1 MIKTL
6 GEHGKPCAV
15 SIFLLLA
22 ATGFAVA
29 GYLLPGHLL
38 YLIFSVALFLAAFLI
53 VALRLAGARKSE
65 QLYRT
70 MIDSTPDMMFI
81 VDKKH
86 RYQLVNRAFTLRGD
100 KGGNKA
106 VNYYKGK
113 TALEIGIDEDIVLGD
128 PAKGIPGI
136 WADDDVVF
144 GSGESTTIPELVV
157 TTGGVKKITSATR
170 VPMKDKSGEVE
181 GILCFVHDITELK
194 RRDQMLEAVTLAT
207 YELIRNDD
215 LEAAMAKAI
224 ALLGKSARV
233 DRVNVYEIREDA
245 GEAFVNQWASWR
257 LSSDSVESR
266 ASIGQRL
273 PASSMTP
280 MIEVLRRNEVFR
292 CATETLTGTLLHS
305 LLVERNIISLAA
317 LPVFVNDRLWG
328 IVSYNDCEQKR
339 NWTSA
344 ELNILESFSATLG
357 SVIERREMISELIRA
372 KEGAEAAN
380 RAKSEFMANM
390 SHELRT
396 PMNGIIGFNDLV
408 LTTELKPTQR
418 DYLENVRKS
427 AYNLLTLIND
437 ILDLSR
443 IESGKLEIDRTV
455 FTPAR
460 LVEDVI
466 DAVAIQAFEKRLELV
481 CQVDPKLPA
490 RVLGDAVRIRQVL
503 INLLGNAIKFTEKG
517 EVVVEVTGAVEGA
530 GAAGAAAAAG
540 GKRVCRLVVRVRDT
554 GIGIPASK
562 LNEIFE
568 SFTQAD
574 SSTTRKYGGSG
585 LGLAISRNLA
595 DMMDGSLEVASEPGV
610 GSVFTF
616 VLPVEIVEDVP
627 AFYWAPLASL
637 KRVLVVDDNAT
648 NCALMEGIFDY
659 LQIETV
665 VCSSGRDA
673 LAAIA
678 RLRERGEAFDL
689 IITDHQMPEMDGIT
703 LAEEIRKLFDGKA
716 SPFLL
721 MLSSLDKLS
730 FQQQAQEAGISLFL
744 QKPVK
749 LHEMNEVLLS
759 LVGAGAGS
767 GEDRRFMDTIIPRIN
782 SLTENGT
789 VLVVEDDPINLLL
802 ITELLSRMGFTVL
815 QADNGE
821 EALEILAN
829 KQPALIFMDINMP
842 EMDGYTTTRV
852 IRRLPN
858 PVGKTPI
865 VALTA
870 DAMEADREKCLQA
883 GMNNFISKPFRIE
896 DIEGAIRMYV
906 R

>member
-6 GEHGKPCAV
+6 GEHGRPCMV

-22 ATGFAVA
+22 AAGSTVA
-29 GYLLPGHLL
+29 TVVSPGHLL
-38 YLIFSVALFLAAFLI
+38 YPILSIIFFLSAFMIVASRLAA
-53 VALRLAGARKSE
+53 ARRSE
-65 QLYRT
+65 LLYRT
-70 MIDSTPDMMFI
+70 MIDSTPDMMFV

-100 KGGNKA
+100 KKPE
-106 VNYYKGK
+106 YYKGK
-113 TALEIGIDEDIVLGD
+113 TALEIGIDEETVLGD

-157 TTGGVKKITSATR
+157 TTSGVQKITSVTR
-170 VPMKDKSGEVE
+170 VPMKDKSGEVQ

-194 RRDQMLEAVTLAT
+194 KKDQMLEAVTLAT
-207 YELIRNDD
+207 HELIRNDD

-224 ALLGKSARV
+224 ALLGKAARV
-233 DRVNVYEIREDA
+233 DRVNVYAFVEDA
-245 GEAFVNQWASWR
+245 DGQGFINQWASWQ
-257 LSSDSVESR
+257 LSSDSVESHS
-266 ASIGQRL
+266 SIGQRV

-280 MIEVLRRNEVFR
+280 ILEMFKRNQIFQGV
-292 CATETLTGTLLHS
+292 TESIKDRLLHS
-305 LLVERNIISLAA
+305 LMVERNIISLAA
-317 LPVFVNDRLWG
+317 LPVFVNGRLWG
-328 IVSYNDCEQKR
+328 IVSYNDCVQKR
-339 NWTSA
+339 KWTSA

-357 SVIERREMISELIRA
+357 SVIERKEMISELIRA
-372 KEGAEAAN
+372 KEGAEAAS

-396 PMNGIIGFNDLV
+396 PMNGIIGFNVLV
-408 LTTELKPTQR
+408 LTTELKANQR
-418 DYLENVRKS
+418 EYLENVRKS

-443 IESGKLEIDRTV
+443 IESGKLTIDRTV

-466 DAVAIQAFEKRLELV
+466 DALAIQAFEKKLELV
-481 CQVDPKLPA
+481 CQVDPKLPV

-517 EVVVEVTGAVEGA
+517 EVFVEVGGSVAEAV
-530 GAAGAAAAAG
+530 GAAGAVGAVGA
-540 GKRVCRLVVRVRDT
+540 KRVCSLVVRVRDT

-562 LNEIFE
+562 LSEIFE

-595 DMMDGSLEVASEPGV
+595 DMMDGTLEVTSEPGV
-610 GSVFTF
+610 GSVFSF
-616 VLPVEIVEDVP
+616 VLPVEVVEDVP

-648 NCALMEGIFDY
+648 NCALMAGIFEY
-659 LQIETV
+659 LQIETEI
-665 VCSSGRDA
+665 CSSGREA

-678 RLRERGEAFDL
+678 RLKDRGEAFDL

-703 LAEEIRKLFDGKA
+703 LASEIRKLFDGEA

-744 QKPVK
+744 QKPIK

-759 LVGAGAGS
+759 LVGAA
-767 GEDRRFMDTIIPRIN
+767 EDRRFVDTVVPRIN

-802 ITELLSRMGFTVL
+802 ITELLSRMGFHVL